1 MVECGQVINLYMR
14 GITRVSMDQ
23 PVKFIKLEVTDKNN
37 NVHTKFVNI
46 NHIQT
51 IYQSD
56 TDVIVELA
64 DYTTLKICNQH
75 ILIFMDRF
83 K

>member
-1 MVECGQVINLYMR
+1 MECGQVINVYMR
-14 GITRVSMDQ
+14 GIIRANMEQ

-37 NVHTKFVNI
+37 NVHTKFVNV
-46 NHIQT
+46 NHIQI

-56 TDVIVELA
+56 NDIIIELA

-83 K
+83 VK